1 MLKELAQAIDPVCFA
16 KPILPFELDEM
27 QQKVLRSNAKRL
39 ILNNHRQWGKS
50 LISAI
55 KALHR
60 AIYYPGSLILLLSP
74 SLRQSSEL
82 FRKVTECSIMVKELP
97 EKVEDSKLFLKFS
110 NGSRIISLPGREGT
124 VRGYSGAALIIVDEA
139 SRVLDDLYLTI
150 RPMLAV
156 SAGDLMLIST
166 PQGKRGFFY
175 DIWKGKGKTWKKYKV
190 TADKTDHIS
199 KEFLK
204 EERESMPERW
214 YQQEYFCEFIDIEG
228 MTFNTDLVDKMF
240 SDNVKPIFGESLM
253 SDKIK
258 PLRDRK

>member
-1 MLKELAQAIDPVCFA
+1 MFDMIAQALDPVIFA
-16 KPILPFELDEM
+16 KSILPFPLDKM
-27 QQKVLRSNAKRL
+27 QEKILRSNAKRL

-50 LISAI
+50 LISAL

-82 FRKVTECSIMVKELP
+82 FRKVSECCTMVEGLP

-124 VRGYSGAALIIVDEA
+124 VRGYSGASLIIVDEA

-156 SAGDLMLIST
+156 SDGDLLLIST

-175 DIWKGKGKTWKKYKV
+175 DIWKGSVKTWTKYKV
-190 TADKTDHIS
+190 TADKTLHIS
-199 KEFLK
+199 KEFLE
-204 EERESMPERW
+204 EERASMPERW
-214 YQQEYFCEFIDIEG
+214 YLQEYNCEFIDIEG
-228 MTFNTDLVDKMF
+228 MAFNPDLIDKMF
-240 SDNVKPIFGESLM
+240 SDDIKPIFGESLLNEN
-253 SDKIK
+253 IK
-258 PLRDRK
+258 PLRD

>member
-1 MLKELAQAIDPVCFA
+1 MFDLMARALDPVIFA
-16 KPILPFELDEM
+16 KSILPFALDGM
-27 QQKVLRSNAKRL
+27 QEKVLRSNAKRL

-82 FRKVTECSIMVKELP
+82 FRKVSECCTMVKELP
-97 EKVEDSKLFLKFS
+97 EKVEDSKLFLKFA

-124 VRGYSGAALIIVDEA
+124 VRGYSGAALIIIDEA

-156 SAGDLMLIST
+156 SEGDLMLIST

-175 DIWKGKGKTWKKYKV
+175 DIWKDGKNWTKYKV
-190 TADKTDHIS
+190 TAEKTAHIS
-199 KEFLK
+199 KEFLE
-204 EERESMPERW
+204 EERQSMPERW
-214 YQQEYFCEFIDIEG
+214 HQQEYMCEFLDIEG
-228 MTFNTDLVDKMF
+228 MAFSTDLVDKMF
-240 SDNVKPIFGESLM
+240 SNDIKPIFGESLV
-253 SDKIK
+253 SENIK
-258 PLRDRK
+258 PLRD

>member
-1 MLKELAQAIDPVCFA
+1 MFEMMAQALDPVIFA
-16 KPILPFELDEM
+16 KSILPFSLDKM
-27 QQKVLRSNAKRL
+27 QEKVLRSNAKRL

-50 LISAI
+50 LISAL

-82 FRKVTECSIMVKELP
+82 FRKVSECSIMVKELP

-110 NGSRIISLPGREGT
+110 NGSRIISLPGKEGT
-124 VRGYSGAALIIVDEA
+124 VCGYSGAALIIVDEA

-156 SAGDLMLIST
+156 SEGDLMLIST

-175 DIWKGKGKTWKKYKV
+175 DIWKDKSKTWKKYKV
-190 TADKTDHIS
+190 TANKTAHIS

-204 EERESMPERW
+204 EERQSMPERW
-214 YQQEYFCEFIDIEG
+214 YLQEYNCEFLDIEG
-228 MTFNTDLVDKMF
+228 MAFNVDLVDKMF
-240 SDNVKPIFGESLM
+240 SETVKPIFGESLV
-253 SDKIK
+253 SENIK
-258 PLRDRK
+258 PLRD

>member
-1 MLKELAQAIDPVCFA
+1 MFDVMAQALDPVIFA
-16 KPILPFELDEM
+16 KSILPFSLDKM
-27 QQKVLRSNAKRL
+27 QEKILRSNAKRL

-82 FRKVTECSIMVKELP
+82 FRKVSECSIMVKELP
-97 EKVEDSKLFLKFS
+97 KKLEDSKLFLKFE

-124 VRGYSGAALIIVDEA
+124 VRGYSGASLIIVDEA

-156 SAGDLMLIST
+156 SDGDLMLIST

-175 DIWKGKGKTWKKYKV
+175 DIWKDKNNWKKYKV
-190 TADKTDHIS
+190 TADKTKHIS
-199 KEFLK
+199 KGFLK
-204 EERESMPERW
+204 EEHQSMPERW
-214 YQQEYFCEFIDIEG
+214 YLQEYFCKFLDMEG
-228 MTFNTDLVDKMF
+228 MAFDTDLVDRMF
-240 SDNVKPIFGESLM
+240 SDKIKPIFGESLI
-253 SDKIK
+253 SGNIK
-258 PLRDRK
+258 KLRY